1 MEAKNILITGANG
14 LIGHELLKQLS
25 ESNIVY
31 AVSRSKPD
39 IINDNIHFI
48 QFDFSKE
55 WDASSLPNEIDV
67 IYHLAQSEHFRD
79 FPEKSTEIFN
89 VNTNSTLNL
98 LEYAR
103 NVGCKQFV
111 YASSGGVYGNS
122 DEGFS
127 ENSPVISNG
136 NLGFYLST
144 KFCSELLVENYSNF
158 FNIIITR
165 FFFVYGER
173 QGRGMLIP
181 RLIENVLSG
190 NKITLQGKEGL
201 IINPIYVA
209 DAVDA
214 MKSMLE
220 IRGNHKINIGGSE
233 TLSLKQI
240 CDIIGKVV
248 GEAPVYSASDIDP
261 KHLIGDTSKMNRLL
275 SLPQYTFAQGIQNL
289 IAHRK

>member
-55 WDASSLPNEIDV
+55 WDASSLPNTIDV

-79 FPEKSTEIFN
+79 FPDKSVEIFN

-103 NVGCKQFV
+103 KSGCTQFI

-127 ENSPVISNG
+127 ENSPIISNG

-144 KFCSELLVENYSNF
+144 KFCSELLVENYTNSF
-158 FNIIITR
+158 AIIIAR

-173 QGRGMLIP
+173 QGQGMLIP
-181 RLIENVLSG
+181 RLVENVING
-190 NKITLQGKEGL
+190 NEINLQGEDG
-201 IINPIYVA
+201 ININPIYVS
-209 DAVDA
+209 DAASALDSLL
-214 MKSMLE
+214 KLE
-220 IRGNHKINIGGSE
+220 GSHKFNIGGNE
-233 TLSLKQI
+233 VLSLKQI

-248 GEAPVYSASDIDP
+248 GEAPVYSTSDIDP